1 MVASVILSGR
11 ESNSILNDVAS
22 SISICNKAGRLE
34 QFEKRALMSVMF
46 LDTELLKKTDSESG
60 IRKAGLFKKYVPL
73 DKEKE
78 R

>member
-1 MVASVILSGR
+1 
-11 ESNSILNDVAS
+11 
-22 SISICNKAGRLE
+22 
-34 QFEKRALMSVMF
+34 MSVMF

-60 IRKAGLFKKYVPL
+60 IRKAGLFNKYVPL